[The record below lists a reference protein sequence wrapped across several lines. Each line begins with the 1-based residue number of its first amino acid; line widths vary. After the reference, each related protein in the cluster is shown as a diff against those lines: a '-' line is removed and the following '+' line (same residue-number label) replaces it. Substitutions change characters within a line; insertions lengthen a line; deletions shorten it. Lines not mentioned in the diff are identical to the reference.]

1 MTDTRFTASNGWYVE
16 GGMLHR
22 SDDRSFGPIRGEAVS
37 ASIEYGAHQA
47 RAERDA
53 VLGRWRSV
61 ENPDWIVYP
70 NTAPL
75 ESDGNYRECHVIDER
90 TGNRYHY
97 GSALTERYMGEG
109 KEVAREFF
117 ESHPEPK
124 PWEQAEPGEVWSLRV
139 GCNQVLVGAV
149 CVEKGKAW
157 RNAKT
162 GFGIDLDITHGDLV
176 WKPEVTA

>member
-22 SDDRSFGPIRGEAVS
+22 SDDRSFGPIRGEAAS

-61 ENPDWIVYP
+61 EHPDFVAYDHGDGRIRFLRELDGVSYSFARDYMSIRYP
-70 NTAPL
+70 A
-75 ESDGNYRECHVIDER
+75 ECAEFPFLV
-90 TGNRYHY
+90 
-97 GSALTERYMGEG
+97 
-109 KEVAREFF
+109 VAREFF